1 MIPPEGSR
9 CVPPQGPLETQG
21 EEFRLL
27 LDGELIQV
35 LPDEIRVVFRESAD
49 WYLVS

>member
-1 MIPPEGSR
+1 MIPPEGSK

-27 LDGELIQV
+27 LAGELIQV
-35 LPDEIRVVFRESAD
+35 LPDEIRIVFRESTD
-49 WYLVS
+49 WDFVS